1 MVKNSLMSLPK
12 SDAILDRLLSLH
24 PKIIDLSLD
33 RVFRL
38 LTKLGNPEQKL
49 PQVIHIAG
57 TNGKGSTQ
65 AMLRAG
71 IEGFGA
77 SAHAYISPHLT
88 KFHERIRVA
97 GSLISE
103 NALTEVLNECEL
115 ENAGDPITY
124 FEITTCAAFL
134 AFSRAKADYTLLEVG
149 LGGRLDAT
157 NVLKKPKLT
166 ILTPIS
172 LDHVQFLGNNIQQIA
187 YEKAGII
194 KEGVPC
200 IVGPQN
206 IQALS
211 VIKTRANEL
220 SSPLKIYGQHWDV
233 YKKNKRLIFEDD
245 VGSLELPLPKL
256 IGAHQVNNAGVAIA
270 AMRELRISNSA
281 YKASMENVY
290 WPARMQRL
298 KNGPLVDLARELEV
312 WLDGGHNLAAGMAIS
327 DTLEQLPHK
336 QNILICGMLK
346 TKDVMGYLK
355 SLYGQANILYG
366 ITVPGEEGT
375 NSSQDMID
383 VANAVGF
390 SAVQANNVM
399 DAIQRIA
406 KSYPKGRILI
416 CGSLYLAGTV
426 LQNNS

>member
-1 MVKNSLMSLPK
+1 MSLPK

-33 RVFRL
+33 RVLRL
-38 LTKLGNPEQKL
+38 LTKIGSPEEKL

-65 AMLRAG
+65 AFLRAG

-77 SAHAYISPHLT
+77 SVHAYTSPHLT

-103 NALTEVLNECEL
+103 NALTKVLNKCEL
-115 ENAGDPITY
+115 ENDGNPITY

-134 AFSRAKADYTLLEVG
+134 AFSRTRADYTLLEVG

-172 LDHVQFLGNNIQQIA
+172 LDHIQLLGNDIRQIA

-206 IQALS
+206 SKALS
-211 VIKTRANEL
+211 IITNKAEEL
-220 SSPLKIYGQHWDV
+220 SSPLRIYGQHWNV
-233 YKKNKRLIFEDD
+233 HKKNQRLIFEDE
-245 VGSLELPLPKL
+245 VGLLDLPLPKL
-256 IGAHQVNNAGVAIA
+256 IGGHQVNNAGIAIA
-270 AMRELRISNSA
+270 AMRELGVPGSA
-281 YKASMENVY
+281 YKASIENVY

-298 KNGPLVDLARELEV
+298 KTGPIVELAKGLEV

-327 DTLEQLPHK
+327 DTLEQLPKK
-336 QNILICGMLK
+336 QNILVCGMLK
-346 TKDVMGYLK
+346 TKDVKGYLK
-355 SLYGQANILYG
+355 SLYGHVNVLYG
-366 ITVPGEEGT
+366 IEVPGEEGS
-375 NSSQDMID
+375 NSAQDMVD

-390 SAVQANNVM
+390 SSLKADNVM
-399 DAIQRIA
+399 DAVQKITRTHP
-406 KSYPKGRILI
+406 KSRILI
-416 CGSLYLAGTV
+416 SGSLYLAGTV
-426 LQNNS
+426 LQKNS